1 MRITKINYGERIYQ
15 RDLNNTK
22 NNELSNKNSTVQNQM
37 VTLPN
42 YGYGRDLV
50 NKKQINFTGA
60 NDIRKAAETLLQQFP
75 LEDRLATL
83 F

>member
-50 NKKQINFTGA
+50 NKKQIN
-60 NDIRKAAETLLQQFP
+60 LLTSP
-75 LEDRLATL
+75 HGDVISAS
-83 F
+83 